1 MKVALRI
8 IYFCCFVLL
17 LASCNS
23 TKYVPQGEYLLD
35 KVVIESDNKK
45 YKSSELKSYL
55 RQQPNFKIF
64 GLVKWQLYF
73 YSWSGRNEDR
83 WLNKQIRRMG
93 EAPVIMDTLLI
104 DQSADELTR
113 FFVNKGY
120 MDAEVTTTIDTT
132 KRKKAVVTY
141 SIESNEPY
149 RIRNYTMELDDPRV
163 DSIAHMT
170 APLRSRFASRTGLE
184 EYIPIVKEG
193 DLFDRDQLDK
203 ERQRVTTLLRRRGY
217 YAFNRDN
224 LGYVADTTVASHQVD
239 VDMLLRPYRKLM
251 PDGSVEEFP
260 HEQYY
265 IKDVTFVTDY
275 DPLRLD
281 GDPFIA
287 TDTVQSGNVNIIY
300 GINGRTLRPGVL
312 RRANYMM
319 PGRLF
324 NERALEQTY
333 SSLAN
338 MRAIRNINVRFT
350 EIEENDTMKLR
361 ATILTTPAKLHGFG
375 VDLEGTNSNGDFGFA
390 SSVNYQHRN
399 LFKGSEL
406 FSAKVRGTYESVS
419 NSNSDL
425 FNSYWEV
432 GGEASLNFPRFLF
445 PFVKESFR
453 RKVRAT
459 TELRVSYNKQTRPE
473 YSRAVVSG
481 GWSYIWQDR
490 TNNLA
495 RHTFKLLDIDYLFL
509 PNIDS
514 IFKNSLPVQ
523 TQLYSFNNLFI
534 VGAGYSYSYN
544 NYNPQNRQRNTH
556 SFRASVELAGNV
568 LNALSHLTNAK
579 KETNEQGFSNYR
591 FFGLEY
597 SQFVKTD
604 FDFSKGLVLDSRNQ
618 LAYHIGVGVA
628 VPYGNSNRVPFER
641 RYFSGGANS
650 VRGWSVRSL
659 GPGGMS
665 KDSINSFAI
674 QVGDI
679 RFDANLEYRTKIF
692 WKFELA
698 AYIDAG
704 NIWTIRPYA
713 EQPKGN
719 FDFTRFYKEIA
730 FSYGLGLRLDFDFF
744 LIRFD
749 TGFKAYDPQQPLR
762 KDRWAIKH
770 INGDN
775 FAFHFAVGYPF

>member
-1 MKVALRI
+1 MKLAFRI
-8 IYFCCFVLL
+8 IYVGCLIGL

-23 TKYVPQGEYLLD
+23 TKYVPAGEYLLD
-35 KVVIESDNKK
+35 KVVIESDNKD

-73 YSWSGRNEDR
+73 YGWSGRNEDR

-93 EAPVIMDTLLI
+93 EAPVILDTLLV
-104 DQSADELTR
+104 DQSAEELTR

-120 MDAEVTTTIDTT
+120 ADVEVLSAIDTT

-141 SIESNEPY
+141 FIESHEPY
-149 RIRNYTMELDDPRV
+149 RIRNYSMDLDDPKI
-163 DSIAHMT
+163 DSIVHMT
-170 APLRSRFASRTGLE
+170 APPRSRFASSTGAE
-184 EYIPIVKEG
+184 DYIPAIREG
-193 DLFDRDQLDK
+193 DLFDRDLLDK
-203 ERQRVTTLLRRRGY
+203 ERQRITTLLRRRGY

-224 LGYVADTTVASHQVD
+224 LGYLADSTVADHQVD
-239 VDMLLRPYRKLM
+239 VDMLLRSYRKVM
-251 PDGSVEEFP
+251 PDGSIEERS

-287 TDTVQSGNVNIIY
+287 TDTIQSGSVNIIY

-312 RRANYMM
+312 RRSNYMM

-338 MRAIRNINVRFT
+338 MKAIRNINIRFA

-375 VDLEGTNSNGDFGFA
+375 VDLEGTNSNGNFGFA

-399 LFKGSEL
+399 VFKGSEL
-406 FSAKVRGTYESVS
+406 FSAKVRGTYESLS
-419 NSNSDL
+419 NVENAL
-425 FNSYWEV
+425 NSYWEI
-432 GGEASLNFPRFLF
+432 GGEASLNFPRFVF
-445 PFVKESFR
+445 PFVNESFR

-459 TELRVSYNKQTRPE
+459 TELRVRYNRQSRPE
-473 YSRAVVSG
+473 YIRALVSA
-481 GWSYIWQDR
+481 GWNYIWQNR
-490 TNNLA
+490 TNSLA
-495 RHTFKLLDIDYLFL
+495 RHTFKLLDIDYLYLLQIDENFVSEL
-509 PNIDS
+509 PE
-514 IFKNSLPVQ
+514 Q
-523 TQLYSFNNLFI
+523 TRLYNFNNLFI
-534 VGAGYSYSYN
+534 VGAGYSYSFN

-556 SFRASVELAGNV
+556 SFRVSVELAGNA
-568 LNALSHLTNAK
+568 LNALSHITGIK
-579 KETNEQGFSNYR
+579 KEINEEGYGSYKL
-591 FFGLEY
+591 FGLDY
-597 SQFVKTD
+597 SQFAKTD
-604 FDFSKGLVLDSRNQ
+604 FDFSRGIVLDSRNK

-628 VPYGNSNRVPFER
+628 VPYGNSNRIPFER

-659 GPGGMS
+659 GPGSMP
-665 KDSINSFAI
+665 KDAIKTFAV

-679 RFDANLEYRTKIF
+679 RLDANLEYRTKLF
-692 WKFELA
+692 WKFEMA

-704 NIWTIRPYA
+704 NIWTIRPYD
-713 EQPKGN
+713 EQPMGN
-719 FDFTRFYKEIA
+719 FDFSRFYKEIA

-749 TGFKAYDPQQPLR
+749 TGFKAYDPQQVTR
-762 KDRWAIKH
+762 KEKWAIKH